1 MCSCEKKKNI
11 TRSGAYGSWQG
22 GQQKDIQPRENKEQ
36 TTKIF
41 PQSVLFYL
49 QFKKVGI
56 PNVPFTVHKEQKK
69 NMLL

>member
-1 MCSCEKKKNI
+1 MCSCEKKKKNM

-41 PQSVLFYL
+41 PQSV
-49 QFKKVGI
+49 
-56 PNVPFTVHKEQKK
+56 
-69 NMLL
+69 